1 MKSIGVVGLSL
12 IDTIVST
19 LREIPLPGGKTSTFI
34 DSIITR
40 PGGGAANMVQNLA
53 LLDIPVQLFT
63 KIGMDTE
70 GDFLLK
76 TFSETGI
83 DTSSVKK
90 DPVHPTSHTIVC
102 VHDGGERTFLCCT
115 PICASFGIKD
125 IDKDALFS
133 HSYLFYQDFFSF
145 PELDTGS
152 AVDLLKE
159 AKEHNIVTFLDEC
172 QGYLGVRKDIWENML
187 PYIDYLLPS
196 VADLAL
202 IYPDKMPEELC
213 RIFHALGAKNIIIK
227 QGKKNTV
234 FFDGISIKEMSPL
247 NRKVIDTTGAGDA
260 FDSGFTWG
268 ILNNLS
274 LQDSISIGHIV
285 AAECITNL
293 GASIPRN
300 RQTELLDALQTHKN
314 HGMSMT

>member
-1 MKSIGVVGLSL
+1 MKSVGVVGSIV

-19 LREIPLPGGKTSTFI
+19 LREIPFPGGKISTFI

-40 PGGGAANMVQNLA
+40 PGGGAANMGQNLA
-53 LLDIPVQLFT
+53 LLDIPVQLFA
-63 KIGMDTE
+63 KIGTDTE
-70 GDFLLK
+70 GDYLLK

-83 DTSSVKK
+83 DTRFVKR
-90 DPVHPTSHTIVC
+90 DPILPTSHTIVC
-102 VHDGGERTFLCCT
+102 VHSGGERTFLCCT

-133 HSYLFYQDFFSF
+133 HPYLFYQDFFSF

-152 AVDLLKE
+152 VIDLLKE

-172 QGYLGVRKDIWENML
+172 QGYLGVKRDIWENIL

-196 VADLAL
+196 AADLTL
-202 IYPDKMPEELC
+202 IYPGKTPEELC
-213 RIFHALGAKNIIIK
+213 HVFHTLGAKNIIIK

-234 FFDGISIKEMSPL
+234 FFDGISIQEMSPL
-247 NRKVIDTTGAGDA
+247 NGKVIDTTGAGDA

-274 LQDSISIGHIV
+274 LQDSISTGHIV
-285 AAECITNL
+285 AAECIANL

-300 RQTELLDALQTHKN
+300 RQTELLEVLQTNNLK
-314 HGMSMT
+314 